1 MLREEPRLSERLS
14 SPDSIPMSQRRSYPR
29 VDAEIEIDFESEHTF
44 FSGFSENLSDGGL
57 FVATYAPRKLGERLH
72 VRFSLP
78 GLERPIDVHVEVRW
92 LRDYDASAEIVPGF
106 GAAFLDLDDRDRDS
120 IHAFLKHRAPL
131 FFDA

>member
-14 SPDSIPMSQRRSYPR
+14 QPDSIPMSQRRSFPR
-29 VDAEIEIDFESEHTF
+29 IDAEIEIDFESDHTF

-72 VRFSLP
+72 VRFTLP
-78 GLERPIDVHVEVRW
+78 GIERAIDAHVEVRW
-92 LRDYDASAEIVPGF
+92 LRPYDAAGEHAPGF
-106 GAAFLDLDDRDRDS
+106 GAAFLDLGDADRDA